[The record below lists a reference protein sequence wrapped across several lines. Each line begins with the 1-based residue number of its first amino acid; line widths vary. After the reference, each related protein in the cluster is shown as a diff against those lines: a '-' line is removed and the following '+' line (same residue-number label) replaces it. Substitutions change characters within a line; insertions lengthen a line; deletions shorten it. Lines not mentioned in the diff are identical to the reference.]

1 MMVVVVLYEVNA
13 KFVES
18 KDHPRML
25 HDPDRVF
32 VGNDIPAN
40 KLSIIPFSTS
50 VSKKK
55 DSDTDAVQITFTVIG
70 PNFQKNMKLWVN
82 SFKESGIEDLSTDPP
97 TYKAVSPFWFLRGME
112 LSPVED
118 HRDVRLIMSTVVL
131 DCSFSVTAKGILNT
145 LGNRV
150 TATIKVPIYT
160 NAIDLQAGD
169 HLFPPVGL

>member
-1 MMVVVVLYEVNA
+1 MMAVVVLYEVNA
-13 KFVES
+13 KFVEC

-25 HDPDRVF
+25 HDADRVF

-50 VSKKK
+50 VSKKR
-55 DSDTDAVQITFTVIG
+55 DSCTDAVQITLTVIG
-70 PNFQKNMKLWVN
+70 PNFQNNMKLWVN
-82 SFKESGIEDLSTDPP
+82 SFKDSGKEDLSTDPP

-118 HRDVRLIMSTVVL
+118 QGDVRLSMSTVVL
-131 DCSFSVTAKGILNT
+131 DCTFSVTAKGILKT
-145 LGNRV
+145 LGNKV
-150 TATIKVPIYT
+150 IAAIKVPIYT
-160 NAIDLQAGD
+160 NAADLQAGD